1 MTGGLEGGGGGG
13 GGGDD
18 GIGGGVGGIGIG
30 GGRHM
35 KVVDSVGGT
44 GWLSGVIIK
53 ERAMLMKSHVTRNTD
68 ATR

>member
-1 MTGGLEGGGGGG
+1 VTGGLEGKGGGC

-35 KVVDSVGGT
+35 KVVDSVGEQDG
-44 GWLSGVIIK
+44 
-53 ERAMLMKSHVTRNTD
+53 
-68 ATR
+68 